1 MKRPDQLSEAVQRIY
16 KEAPIGLCLLD
27 TDLRY
32 RHINDWLAALN
43 GLSVEDHLGRSISEV
58 LPCVAA
64 GVESQ
69 LRHVIETGNPLLAG
83 TVDAETPAQPGV
95 TRSFQHN
102 YVPVRSDD
110 GAVVGVSCVVEDV
123 TAQKRSAAALRQ
135 SEARFRTLAIL
146 APVAIYHTDAQGL
159 VTYFNER
166 WGELGGLSSEQAIGS
181 GWIASVHPEDR
192 ERIVAEWD
200 EAVRNERMFRAEYR
214 FMHPEGTV
222 TWCYDQAVA
231 ETGAD
236 GKPIGW
242 VGCLT
247 DITER
252 KRAEEALRR
261 AHDELELRVEERTA
275 DLSQEITERK
285 RAEDALR
292 DSEERFKDFAAA
304 ASDYFWEMDET
315 LRWTYFSDRF
325 TEVAGVP
332 QERLLGK
339 TREESGIV
347 VEDEE
352 VYRHHLA
359 DLAAHRPFRGF
370 VHPRT
375 HADGRVVYLS
385 ISGYPVFDE
394 AGTFQGYRGSGA
406 DITAEL
412 EAMKALREAKEEAES
427 ANRAKSEFLSSMSH
441 ELRTPL
447 NAILGFAQMLE
458 FDPEDPLT
466 DRQKRSVGHVMKG
479 GHHLLALIDQI
490 LDLSKIEAGKLEL
503 SFQIVNPAAVLE
515 ECLTIAQS
523 MAEARSLSV
532 VNKAVDK
539 DLPAVRTDLTRFK
552 QVMLNL
558 LSNAV
563 RYNRDA
569 GTVTVDAEEI
579 SGRMLRVSVSDTGPG
594 IAKKDHENVF
604 EPFDRLGREATE
616 IEGSGVGLAISK
628 QLMEALGGFIGL
640 DSEAGKGSTF
650 WIELP
655 LVGEAGQKESALDQS
670 EGRPRLDQPLGDDG
684 RHRRVLY
691 VEDNPMNV
699 QLMQAI
705 FEGIPSTELVVASD
719 AEKGIELAN
728 SEPPDLILMDV
739 ALPGMDGIEAT
750 GVLKKSEKTKDIPV
764 IVISAAAMKGDIE
777 QAKDGDL
784 FAYLTKPINVS
795 ETLKVIRGA
804 LEENT

>member
-1 MKRPDQLSEAVQRIY
+1 M
-16 KEAPIGLCLLD
+16 
-27 TDLRY
+27 
-32 RHINDWLAALN
+32 
-43 GLSVEDHLGRSISEV
+43 
-58 LPCVAA
+58 
-64 GVESQ
+64 
-69 LRHVIETGNPLLAG
+69 
-83 TVDAETPAQPGV
+83 
-95 TRSFQHN
+95 
-102 YVPVRSDD
+102 
-110 GAVVGVSCVVEDV
+110 
-123 TAQKRSAAALRQ
+123 
-135 SEARFRTLAIL
+135 
-146 APVAIYHTDAQGL
+146 
-159 VTYFNER
+159 
-166 WGELGGLSSEQAIGS
+166 
-181 GWIASVHPEDR
+181 
-192 ERIVAEWD
+192 
-200 EAVRNERMFRAEYR
+200 
-214 FMHPEGTV
+214 
-222 TWCYDQAVA
+222 
-231 ETGAD
+231 
-236 GKPIGW
+236 
-242 VGCLT
+242 
-247 DITER
+247 
-252 KRAEEALRR
+252 
-261 AHDELELRVEERTA
+261 
-275 DLSQEITERK
+275 
-285 RAEDALR
+285 
-292 DSEERFKDFAAA
+292 
-304 ASDYFWEMDET
+304 
-315 LRWTYFSDRF
+315 
-325 TEVAGVP
+325 
-332 QERLLGK
+332 
-339 TREESGIV
+339 
-347 VEDEE
+347 
-352 VYRHHLA
+352 
-359 DLAAHRPFRGF
+359 
-370 VHPRT
+370 
-375 HADGRVVYLS
+375 
-385 ISGYPVFDE
+385 
-394 AGTFQGYRGSGA
+394 
-406 DITAEL
+406 
-412 EAMKALREAKEEAES
+412 
-427 ANRAKSEFLSSMSH
+427 
-441 ELRTPL
+441 
-447 NAILGFAQMLE
+447 
-458 FDPEDPLT
+458 
-466 DRQKRSVGHVMKG
+466 
-479 GHHLLALIDQI
+479 LALIDQI